1 MIEKRPSGLGR
12 RIAAILYDALL
23 VLALLFL
30 ATIPFVAVRGG
41 EAVEAETSPA
51 YQLGLVLVVYLFF
64 VGFWSTKGRTLGM
77 QSWGLQLEDAHGR
90 VPGPGR
96 ASLRFAAALL
106 STACLGLGFLWQLV
120 DRDKLTWH
128 DRLSGTRL
136 MHYPRNRKKA
146 DPDPG

>member
-41 EAVEAETSPA
+41 EAVEPTTSPA
-51 YQLGLVLVVYLFF
+51 YQLGLLLVVYLFF

-77 QSWGLQLEDAHGR
+77 QSWGLQLEDGEGR

-96 ASLRFAAALL
+96 ASIRFAAAIL
-106 STACLGLGFLWQLV
+106 SAACLGLGFLWQLV
-120 DRDKLTWH
+120 DRDKLAWH

-136 MHYPRNRKKA
+136 MHYPRPKKA
-146 DPDPG
+146 KTDSG

>member
-23 VLALLFL
+23 VLALLVL
-30 ATIPFVAVRGG
+30 VTVPFYFVGGGG
-41 EAVEAETSPA
+41 EADIYNDNPFHQAMWF
-51 YQLGLVLVVYLFF
+51 VVPFVFF

-77 QSWGLQLEDAHGR
+77 QSWGLQLEDEDGR

-96 ASLRFAAALL
+96 ASIRFVAAIL
-106 STACLGLGFLWQLV
+106 STACVGIGFLWQLV

-136 MHYPRNRKKA
+136 VHYPRRKKA
-146 DPDPG
+146 ESGPG

>member
-12 RIAAILYDALL
+12 RVAAILYDSLL

-41 EAVEAETSPA
+41 EAVEPETSLI
-51 YQLGLVLVVYLFF
+51 YQLGLVLVVYGFF

-77 QSWGLQLEDAHGR
+77 QSWGLQLEDADGR
-90 VPGPGR
+90 VPGWGR
-96 ASLRFAAALL
+96 ASLRFVAALL
-106 STACLGLGFLWQLV
+106 STACAGLGFLWQLV

-136 MHYPRNRKKA
+136 MHYPRKKKA
-146 DPDPG
+146 KEKAG